1 MIFDDREDNY
11 RIALDLDEPVS
22 RDAVLAAAAA
32 GWKLE
37 QLALDCSVS
46 VDEARLRCAEEGVTL
61 PRLWTHPT
69 PHPSRAA
76 TWAAM
81 GLVVHEGMTMLD
93 AAARVGANRRTVRH
107 ALNGLGLAPGRNGHN
122 ATRKAADKARRKA
135 LARKLAKCQRE
146 GMTCLAAAASLGVGY
161 NTALRAS
168 QAHGIVWHTVADRG
182 ALYDALEAENAKP
195 PRERAMRPQI
205 AARVGCTVGAV
216 HDALHSLG
224 WRWKDERAA
233 ALRDEIRS
241 FAAAHPDATPAQIA
255 RRCSCDVRAVHR
267 ALK

>member
-22 RDAVLAAAAA
+22 RAAVLAAAAA

-37 QLALDCSVS
+37 RLALDCGVS

-81 GLVVHEGMTMLD
+81 GLVVREGMTMRD
-93 AAARVGANRRTVRH
+93 ASRQAGANERTVRH
-107 ALNGLGLAPGRNGHN
+107 ALNSLGLATGRNGHN
-122 ATRKAADKARRKA
+122 ATRKAADKARRKT

-146 GMTCLAAAASLGVGY
+146 GMTCLAAAASLGVSY
-161 NTALRAS
+161 KTALRAS
-168 QAHGIVWHTVADRG
+168 QAHGIVWRVATDQG
-182 ALYDALEAENAKP
+182 ALYDALDAENAKP
-195 PRERAMRPQI
+195 PRERAARPQI

-224 WRWKDERAA
+224 WRWSDERAA

-241 FAAAHPDATPAQIA
+241 FAAANPDATPTQIA
-255 RRCSCDVRAVHR
+255 RCCDCDVRAVHR